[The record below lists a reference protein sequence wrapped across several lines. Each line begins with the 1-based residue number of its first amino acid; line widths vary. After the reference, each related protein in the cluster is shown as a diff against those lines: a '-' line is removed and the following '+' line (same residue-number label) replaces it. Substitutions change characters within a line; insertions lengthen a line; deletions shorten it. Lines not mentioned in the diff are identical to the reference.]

1 MASLALD
8 AAPSDGGFT
17 LHPNANAAYA
27 AKSVVGGRC
36 VDAAGVNS
44 GMLRC
49 PVCFSRLVSQRG
61 VLTERSGEEASLWN
75 PSREEAEAGT
85 EAEAEAAVAGGG
97 ETKEGG
103 DGPGDGDGDGKK
115 VVVAANRAADAP
127 DGEAGL
133 TWSETKYAWWWRVE
147 DVDMCSNVALSHMV
161 ESPRGL
167 MRLVVCC
174 ECRSGP
180 LGYQLVD
187 AEGGGMIW
195 FPAAVMRQQDAVRR
209 RRTER
214 EGGGKHSMYPQ
225 NV

>member
-75 PSREEAEAGT
+75 PSREEVEAGT

-97 ETKEGG
+97 
-103 DGPGDGDGDGKK
+103 
-115 VVVAANRAADAP
+115 
-127 DGEAGL
+127 
-133 TWSETKYAWWWRVE
+133 
-147 DVDMCSNVALSHMV
+147 
-161 ESPRGL
+161 
-167 MRLVVCC
+167 
-174 ECRSGP
+174 
-180 LGYQLVD
+180 
-187 AEGGGMIW
+187 
-195 FPAAVMRQQDAVRR
+195 RR
-209 RRTER
+209 RRAAMAR
-214 EGGGKHSMYPQ
+214 EMAMVMGRRLWSRRTGRPTRPTGRRG
-225 NV
+225 